1 MRGGVVTKTFAI
13 CLALMV
19 NTLSAQEFKLG
30 SHVSD
35 FQVRDLD
42 GKTVNFSA
50 LKGPITVVTFIA
62 TECPVSNSY
71 NRRMSD
77 LYKDYTAKNVKFIF
91 VNANRTEP
99 AGDVREHAKRVGF
112 PFVVYKDPDNVLAD
126 RFDAQV
132 TPENFVIDS
141 SGVIRYHGAIDDN
154 MNESRVHSRALR
166 AALDALLAGKP
177 LPSAETKAFGC
188 TIKRVRKA
196 S

>member
-1 MRGGVVTKTFAI
+1 MPNTMPKILAL
-13 CLALMV
+13 CLALASA
-19 NTLSAQEFKLG
+19 LGAQEFKLG

-42 GKTVNFSA
+42 GKPIAFSA

-71 NRRMSD
+71 NQRMSEI
-77 LYKDYTAKNVKFIF
+77 YRDYAAKNVKFIF
-91 VNANRTEP
+91 VNSNRSET
-99 AGDVREHAKRVGF
+99 ASDVREHAKRVGF
-112 PFVVYKDPDNVLAD
+112 PFAVYKDPDNMLAD

-141 SGVIRYHGAIDDN
+141 AGIIRYHGAIDDN
-154 MNESRVHSRALR
+154 MNESRVHTHRLR
-166 AALDALLAGKP
+166 LALDALLAGQP
-177 LPSAETKAFGC
+177 VPQTETKAFGC

>member
-1 MRGGVVTKTFAI
+1 MKKAFATS
-13 CLALMV
+13 LALSAGI
-19 NTLSAQEFKLG
+19 LFAQEFKVG

-42 GKTVNFSA
+42 GKPVAFSA

-71 NRRMSD
+71 NQRMTE
-77 LYKDYTAKNVKFIF
+77 LYKDYTAKDVKFIF
-91 VNANRTEP
+91 VNANRSEP
-99 AGDVREHAKRVGF
+99 ASEVRDHAKRVGF
-112 PFVVYKDPDNVLAD
+112 PFAVYKDPDNVLAD

-132 TPENFVIDS
+132 TPESFVIDS
-141 SGVIRYHGAIDDN
+141 LGAIRYHGSIDDN
-154 MNESRVHSRALR
+154 MNESRMRTRRLR
-166 AALDALLAGKP
+166 VALDALLAGNP
-177 LPSAETKAFGC
+177 VPQTETKAFGC

>member
-1 MRGGVVTKTFAI
+1 MTKALAIGLAVTAGVL
-13 CLALMV
+13 C
-19 NTLSAQEFKLG
+19 AQEFKLG

-42 GKTVNFSA
+42 GKAVAFSS

-62 TECPVSNSY
+62 TQCPVSNSY
-71 NRRMSD
+71 NQRMSD

-91 VNANRTEP
+91 VNANRSEP
-99 AGDVREHAKRVGF
+99 ASEVREHAQRVGF
-112 PFVVYKDPDNVLAD
+112 PFAVYKDPDNILAD

-141 SGVIRYHGAIDDN
+141 SGVIRYHGAVDDN
-154 MNESRVHSRALR
+154 MNESRVHTRTLR

-188 TIKRVRKA
+188 TIKRVRRA

>member
-1 MRGGVVTKTFAI
+1 MAKVLGIVLAISAGVL
-13 CLALMV
+13 C
-19 NTLSAQEFKLG
+19 AQEFKVG

-42 GKTVNFSA
+42 GKAVAFSS
-50 LKGPITVVTFIA
+50 LKGPVTVVTFIA
-62 TECPVSNSY
+62 TQCPVSNSY
-71 NRRMSD
+71 NQRMAA

-91 VNANRTEP
+91 VNANRSEP
-99 AGDVREHAKRVGF
+99 ASEVRDHAKRVGF
-112 PFVVYKDPDNVLAD
+112 PFAVYKDPDNVLAD

-132 TPENFVIDS
+132 TPESYVIDD

-154 MNESRVHSRALR
+154 MNEPRARAHPLRV
-166 AALDALLAGKP
+166 ALDAVLAGKP
-177 LPSAETKAFGC
+177 VTSTETKAFGC